1 MATPDLLK
9 LKVLWN
15 KGYDIITYVYDD
27 TNKFLSRDSN
37 YIVDAVPIGPS
48 EYSNLDISF
57 FFGFSFRTYSIDQI
71 YLKTF

>member
-37 YIVDAVPIGPS
+37 YIVDAVPIAPS
-48 EYSNLDISF
+48 EYSKFLF
-57 FFGFSFRTYSIDQI
+57 FFLVFLSGLIQLTKSI
-71 YLKTF
+71 